1 MTKEDN
7 PEYFKHLCLVIE
19 CVFAAE
25 RHIIE
30 TTDIQKKLK
39 AKKITY
45 SQYIEAIAEEMI
57 SRTPKSEFD
66 KCKN

>member
-1 MTKEDN
+1 MR
-7 PEYFKHLCLVIE
+7 
-19 CVFAAE
+19 VFAAE
-25 RHIIE
+25 SKLIE
-30 TTDIQKKLK
+30 TTDLQKKLK